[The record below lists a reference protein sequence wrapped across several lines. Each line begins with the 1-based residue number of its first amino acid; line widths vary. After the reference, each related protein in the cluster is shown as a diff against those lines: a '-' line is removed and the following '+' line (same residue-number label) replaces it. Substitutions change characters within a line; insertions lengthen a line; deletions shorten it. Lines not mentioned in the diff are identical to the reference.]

1 MQPARI
7 LRVIA
12 RLNVGG
18 PAYHVSILGGRLD
31 PTRYESLLVY
41 GAIGRGEA
49 SLEEV
54 VRSQVFEVEELAVLG
69 PEIRPLADLRAL
81 WALVRLIRRV
91 RPDLVETHTAKA
103 GFLGRAAAVIAT
115 RPRPIIVHTYH
126 GHVLEGYF
134 GPVQNALYRAL
145 ERALARV
152 SDCLVCVSERTAA
165 DLVRLGI
172 APRERFRVI
181 PLGLDLER
189 FVRLSSRDGGPV
201 RLQVGARPD
210 ELILL
215 YVGRLVPIKRIDV
228 IIRALAELE
237 RGGVRV
243 RFLVVGGGESREE
256 LEELAERLGVADRVA
271 FLGYMIDVTPVLAAC
286 DVAVLSSENEGTPV
300 SLIEAAAAGR
310 PAVATAVGGVPEV
323 VTPQSGILVPPGD
336 PQAFAAAVAR
346 LAADRDFRAAAGTR
360 ARRHVLHRFSTSRLV
375 ADIEDLYDGLLSAR
389 AVGLRAAR

>member
-134 GPVQNALYRAL
+134 GPIQNALYRAL

-152 SDCLVCVSERTAA
+152 SWVSH
-165 DLVRLGI
+165 
-172 APRERFRVI
+172 
-181 PLGLDLER
+181 
-189 FVRLSSRDGGPV
+189 
-201 RLQVGARPD
+201 
-210 ELILL
+210 
-215 YVGRLVPIKRIDV
+215 
-228 IIRALAELE
+228 
-237 RGGVRV
+237 
-243 RFLVVGGGESREE
+243 
-256 LEELAERLGVADRVA
+256 
-271 FLGYMIDVTPVLAAC
+271 
-286 DVAVLSSENEGTPV
+286 
-300 SLIEAAAAGR
+300 
-310 PAVATAVGGVPEV
+310 PASA
-323 VTPQSGILVPPGD
+323 SG
-336 PQAFAAAVAR
+336 
-346 LAADRDFRAAAGTR
+346 
-360 ARRHVLHRFSTSRLV
+360 
-375 ADIEDLYDGLLSAR
+375 
-389 AVGLRAAR
+389 